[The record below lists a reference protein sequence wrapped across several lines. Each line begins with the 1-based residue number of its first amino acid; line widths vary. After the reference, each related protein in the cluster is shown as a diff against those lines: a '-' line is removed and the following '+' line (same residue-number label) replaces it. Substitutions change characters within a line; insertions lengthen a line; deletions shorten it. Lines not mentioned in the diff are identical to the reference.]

1 VPGTVAGES
10 EIDSSTLW
18 GWLPSLTL
26 PDNVAGYHADI
37 KGAEIVTAVEEAT
50 DAGHHPHC
58 ITETGIGTRTT
69 LSTGSGMRGRGG
81 EGRGMEEVGDSNI
94 QHRACHHNRRMRTRL
109 WESDQNR
116 STVMCFLYRQLSYP
130 SQRHCLPTYS
140 VTEIST
146 STSPLLREPVSTVRV
161 L

>member
-1 VPGTVAGES
+1 LTLLVNKLIRISSTGITSALGDNQVPGTVAGES

-69 LSTGSGMRGRGG
+69 LSTGSGMRGEEERDG
-81 EGRGMEEVGDSNI
+81 EWRRLENPISNI
-94 QHRACHHNRRMRTRL
+94 AHATTTG
-109 WESDQNR
+109 E
-116 STVMCFLYRQLSYP
+116 
-130 SQRHCLPTYS
+130 
-140 VTEIST
+140 
-146 STSPLLREPVSTVRV
+146 
-161 L
+161 